1 MENITDN
8 LLSGLS
14 DGLTKET
21 ELFLLNSVADKD
33 TQQKIIEL
41 INKSFNE
48 GAQTA
53 LEFYDKAR
61 EEFQHQ
67 ASSFQKDFHNKLFDG
82 QDKPVSE

>member
-14 DGLTKET
+14 DDLTKET
-21 ELFLLNSVADKD
+21 ELFLLNNIADKN
-33 TQQKIIEL
+33 TQQKIIGL

-61 EEFQHQ
+61 EDFQNQ

-82 QDKPVSE
+82 QDKHVSE